1 MPAYDVA
8 LCAFLG
14 LDIGGANIKAA
25 TADGRSWHEPFA
37 LWKDPV
43 GLMPVLREIRTR
55 FPDADRFAVTMTGE
69 LCDCFETKRD
79 GVNAI
84 LDATLQAADGR
95 EVAVWGTDG
104 QWHDVEVA
112 RSHPRTVAAANWHL
126 LATAVAP
133 MIDGPGGLLVDT
145 GSTTTDVIPIEHG
158 YPAAHGL
165 TDFDRLKHR
174 ELVYTG
180 STRTPVCAIPRER
193 MAAEFFATM
202 HDVNLVLG
210 LMAEDASDTDT
221 ADHRPATVE
230 YAFARLARMIGGDR
244 ETIPDDD
251 IIALAIDLHR
261 RQVGL
266 IADAIR
272 HLRDRPTDAWRTII
286 VSGSGEFLARKA
298 VEMAIPD
305 FPPDRIISLTEQ
317 WGDRLSA
324 CAPAYA
330 AALVRT
336 RHLA

>member
-1 MPAYDVA
+1 MSSI
-8 LCAFLG
+8 LG

-25 TADGRSWHEPFA
+25 TADGRAWHEPFA
-37 LWKDPV
+37 LWKDPA
-43 GLMPVLREIRTR
+43 GLLPGLREIRYR
-55 FPDADRFAVTMTGE
+55 FPDADRFALTMTGE
-69 LCDCFETKRD
+69 LCDCFATKRD

-84 LDATLQAADGR
+84 LDAAVQAADGR
-95 EVAVWGTDG
+95 EIAVWGTDG
-104 QWHDVEVA
+104 RWHDVEVA
-112 RSHPRTVAAANWHL
+112 RSHPQAVAAANWHL

-133 MIDGPGGLLVDT
+133 MIDGPSGLLVDT

-158 YPAAHGL
+158 EPAAHGL
-165 TDFDRLKHR
+165 TDFDRLRHR

-180 STRTPVCAIPRER
+180 AARTPVCAIPRER

-202 HDVNLVLG
+202 HDVHLVLG
-210 LMAEDASDTDT
+210 LMPEDPTHTDT

-230 YAFARLARMIGGDR
+230 YAMARLARMIGGDR

-251 IIALAIDLHR
+251 VIALAIDLHR

-272 HLRDRPTDAWRTII
+272 HLRDRPGDDWRTII

-298 VEMAIPD
+298 VATALPE
-305 FPPDRIISLTEQ
+305 FPADQIMSLTGH
-317 WGDRLSA
+317 WGDRLSG

-330 AALVRT
+330 AAIVRS
-336 RHLA
+336 RQDL